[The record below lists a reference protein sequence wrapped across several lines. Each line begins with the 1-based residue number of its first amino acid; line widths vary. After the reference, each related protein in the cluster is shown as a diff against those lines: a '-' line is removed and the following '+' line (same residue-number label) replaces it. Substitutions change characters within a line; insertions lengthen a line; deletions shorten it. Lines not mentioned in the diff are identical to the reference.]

1 VPASTSPRSTG
12 RRRGPLIVGSLAGLV
27 LIAALG
33 YLTGGTVEQGQL
45 LPYTDSEARR
55 VELFGAFD
63 VTFQIEPPSRLDAV
77 GAAILGGLAAIAL
90 LMTLVVASG
99 SQSQLT
105 WFWGLLALG
114 AAALSLDELL
124 GGHETIGANLR
135 FLDDI
140 PFTNSPEDVVIG
152 LYAIPAGAYLFAFR
166 DRIRSSQAGLLLVGA
181 GIVLYALAAA
191 LDLLDELMDEQW
203 VELAS
208 MTALFLGFLT
218 IALRD
223 LGVGSRAVATD
234 PRLTT

>member
-1 VPASTSPRSTG
+1 MPASTSPRSTG
-12 RRRGPLIVGSLAGLV
+12 RRRWPLIVGSLTGLV
-27 LIAALG
+27 LLAALG
-33 YLTGGTVEQGQL
+33 YVTGGTVEQGQL

-55 VELFGAFD
+55 VEFFGAFD
-63 VTFQIEPPSRLDAV
+63 ITFQIEPPSRLDAV
-77 GAAILGGLAAIAL
+77 GAAILGGLAGIAL
-90 LMTLVVASG
+90 LMTLVAASG
-99 SQSQLT
+99 SQSLSI

-152 LYAIPAGAYLFAFR
+152 LYALPAGAYLFAFR
-166 DRIRSSQAGLLLVGA
+166 DRIRSSRAGLWLVGA
-181 GIVLYALAAA
+181 GVALYALAAA

-208 MTALFLGFLT
+208 MSALFLGFLA

-223 LGVGSRAVATD
+223 IGLSPGRAAAN
-234 PRLTT
+234 PGLTA